1 MVKRYFEK
9 SFSCHKK
16 NYLLMFEN
24 HLDWI
29 DVYKPW
35 SNYIIL
41 DTEMWVKVSL
51 CS

>member
-1 MVKRYFEK
+1 
-9 SFSCHKK
+9 
-16 NYLLMFEN
+16 MFEN